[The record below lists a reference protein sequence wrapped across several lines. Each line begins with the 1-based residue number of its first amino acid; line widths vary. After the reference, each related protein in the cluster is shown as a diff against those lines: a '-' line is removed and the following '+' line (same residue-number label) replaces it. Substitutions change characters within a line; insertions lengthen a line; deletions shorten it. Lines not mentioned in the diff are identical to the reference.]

1 MTGKEL
7 IEIIKRNN
15 LEDCDFLIGV
25 QGYTTSEIYVE
36 IREAGSVMF
45 DDVTSEPEEV
55 ENRFFLICDSCFY
68 GSYDDDTK
76 IY

>member
-7 IEIIKRNN
+7 IDIITKNN
-15 LEDCDFLIGV
+15 LEDCVFKIGV
-25 QGYTTSEIYVE
+25 QGYTTEEIYVE
-36 IREAGSVMF
+36 IRGAGSVIF

-68 GSYDDDTK
+68 GSYDNDTK